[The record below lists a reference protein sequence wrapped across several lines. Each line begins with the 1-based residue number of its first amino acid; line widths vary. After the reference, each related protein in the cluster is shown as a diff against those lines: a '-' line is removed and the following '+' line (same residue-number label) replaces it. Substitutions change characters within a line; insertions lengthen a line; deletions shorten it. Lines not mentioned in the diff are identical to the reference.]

1 MASRGPWT
9 SSPASAGSRTVHV
22 ECIARGIGSAK
33 AAADYLLGESDAAG
47 KLRRRR
53 EPARRSQPRMAA
65 VPKRT
70 LFAMLDRYATM
81 ESLDLDETQST
92 RPTPSDS
99 PNEIMDAISRRVDGK
114 LVVRTCRATRKGKS
128 SCEFDCPLDDTD
140 QAGEA
145 QTRLPGAVRAPRTA
159 SADCR
164 RSPTRKSPRTSTRRR
179 STGWPHP
186 SRSSNR
192 PKPCTDG
199 AHQTGGRTERNAQP
213 ARTGRAWR
221 RAGLVV
227 RNVLEQRHRAPR
239 RSATRSHRA
248 GRAPPHAAARG
259 CPHRAER
266 RSGAR
271 RHASGWPPST
281 GAHSAAPT
289 MPVSA
294 HTAARIDGRSG
305 PTRRPQAS
313 TNRPGH
319 PAVRYSGDR
328 TEQHAEPDRVHTEQ
342 DTCLN
347 APGARRRFGRY
358 ARTTESALPRTQT
371 LIFRNAPHGS
381 AFACQAPQ
389 PDRGSGRQRL
399 RIGRR
404 TERKRSATAWR
415 DGRLRTRPGGR
426 PHQARRRS
434 GRSHIEH
441 HAFPELAECP
451 AGPPTAFRT
460 HGDAC
465 RQERTECNGR
475 RNLPA
480 RAECNARDNCQY
492 APSVPAPETGRHVV
506 CGNVGRRPRFGSLPS
521 SAACLP
527 DVGRARLPGDPPLDF
542 GHRPRRRRPDSVL
555 VEHRRRRRY
564 RLESVAPLDRLDGV
578 QRVCDRLLDAREDGL
593 DAGGVHPGPAP
604 PTASVAWSRH
614 PRLAPAVCID
624 RRHRNLRRPM
634 ESAARHAGS
643 RWPPHEPAAGRRS
656 GLEGPFLEQRPALG
670 ELWGKLVRRRAEGK
684 RGPVEVT
691 RRPWPRCSARR
702 PSRTSRPPAVTGG
715 RASPP
720 GCAARRRAAARCST
734 SRPAACPV
742 AGALVLI
749 GRQGEVIAGVGAHRA
764 VVAARQRR
772 TLRPRPGLP
781 ARHRRHLARAVGRSP
796 RPGNLTVNRQV
807 PMPAKLAACR
817 RRRRCPPTRPPVPR
831 SRPEN
836 LTVNRQVPMPQTLA
850 ACRRRRR
857 CPPTRPPVPRS
868 RPENLT
874 VNRQVSMPA
883 KLTARNAKATERGS
897 SRGGAGDPQRGGRA

>member
-1 MASRGPWT
+1 
-9 SSPASAGSRTVHV
+9 
-22 ECIARGIGSAK
+22 
-33 AAADYLLGESDAAG
+33 
-47 KLRRRR
+47 
-53 EPARRSQPRMAA
+53 
-65 VPKRT
+65 
-70 LFAMLDRYATM
+70 MLDRYATM

-92 RPTPSDS
+92 RPTRSDS
-99 PNEIMDAISRRVDGK
+99 TNEIMDAISRRVDGK

-199 AHQTGGRTERNAQP
+199 AHQTGRRTERNAQP

-281 GAHSAAPT
+281 RAHSAAPT

-305 PTRRPQAS
+305 PTRRPHAS

-328 TEQHAEPDRVHTEQ
+328 TEQHADPDRVHTEQ

-434 GRSHIEH
+434 GRSPH
-441 HAFPELAECP
+441 
-451 AGPPTAFRT
+451 
-460 HGDAC
+460 
-465 RQERTECNGR
+465 
-475 RNLPA
+475 
-480 RAECNARDNCQY
+480 RA
-492 APSVPAPETGRHVV
+492 
-506 CGNVGRRPRFGSLPS
+506 PRFS
-521 SAACLP
+521 
-527 DVGRARLPGDPPLDF
+527 
-542 GHRPRRRRPDSVL
+542 
-555 VEHRRRRRY
+555 
-564 RLESVAPLDRLDGV
+564 
-578 QRVCDRLLDAREDGL
+578 
-593 DAGGVHPGPAP
+593 
-604 PTASVAWSRH
+604 
-614 PRLAPAVCID
+614 
-624 RRHRNLRRPM
+624 
-634 ESAARHAGS
+634 
-643 RWPPHEPAAGRRS
+643 
-656 GLEGPFLEQRPALG
+656 
-670 ELWGKLVRRRAEGK
+670 
-684 RGPVEVT
+684 
-691 RRPWPRCSARR
+691 
-702 PSRTSRPPAVTGG
+702 
-715 RASPP
+715 
-720 GCAARRRAAARCST
+720 
-734 SRPAACPV
+734 
-742 AGALVLI
+742 
-749 GRQGEVIAGVGAHRA
+749 
-764 VVAARQRR
+764 
-772 TLRPRPGLP
+772 
-781 ARHRRHLARAVGRSP
+781 
-796 RPGNLTVNRQV
+796 
-807 PMPAKLAACR
+807 
-817 RRRRCPPTRPPVPR
+817 
-831 SRPEN
+831 
-836 LTVNRQVPMPQTLA
+836 
-850 ACRRRRR
+850 
-857 CPPTRPPVPRS
+857 
-868 RPENLT
+868 
-874 VNRQVSMPA
+874 
-883 KLTARNAKATERGS
+883 
-897 SRGGAGDPQRGGRA
+897 

>member
-1 MASRGPWT
+1 
-9 SSPASAGSRTVHV
+9 
-22 ECIARGIGSAK
+22 
-33 AAADYLLGESDAAG
+33 
-47 KLRRRR
+47 
-53 EPARRSQPRMAA
+53 
-65 VPKRT
+65 
-70 LFAMLDRYATM
+70 MLDRYATM
-81 ESLDLDETQST
+81 ESLDLDETKST

-99 PNEIMDAISRRVDGK
+99 TNEIMDAISRRVDGK

-128 SCEFDCPLDDTD
+128 SSEFDCPLHDTD

-199 AHQTGGRTERNAQP
+199 AHQTGRRTERNAQP

-227 RNVLEQRHRAPR
+227 RNVLEQRYRAPR

-305 PTRRPQAS
+305 PTRRPHAS

-328 TEQHAEPDRVHTEQ
+328 TEQHADPDRVHTEQ

-389 PDRGSGRQRL
+389 PDRGPGRQRL
-399 RIGRR
+399 RIG
-404 TERKRSATAWR
+404 
-415 DGRLRTRPGGR
+415 
-426 PHQARRRS
+426 
-434 GRSHIEH
+434 EH

-527 DVGRARLPGDPPLDF
+527 DVGERACLAI
-542 GHRPRRRRPDSVL
+542 HRSTSATARAAAARISCRSSTAAATALSPSRHSIALRVFSESAIACSTRAKTVSTPAGSILGQR
-555 VEHRRRRRY
+555 HRRRVWRGPVILAWR
-564 RLESVAPLDRLDGV
+564 PLFASTGV
-578 QRVCDRLLDAREDGL
+578 TAIC
-593 DAGGVHPGPAP
+593 AG
-604 PTASVAWSRH
+604 
-614 PRLAPAVCID
+614 
-624 RRHRNLRRPM
+624 
-634 ESAARHAGS
+634 
-643 RWPPHEPAAGRRS
+643 RWNRQLGMQAAAGRRTS
-656 GLEGPFLEQRPALG
+656 RRPDAVAASR
-670 ELWGKLVRRRAEGK
+670 VRPGAAASARRAVGQAGAPTRGGK

-691 RRPWPRCSARR
+691 PQTLAEMLGA
-702 PSRTSRPPAVTGG
+702 PAEPNVEAAG
-715 RASPP
+715 RKR
-720 GCAARRRAAARCST
+720 AAGRRRRAVPHGGGRRRGARPRGQPPARLRGAGPYRAPGRGHCG
-734 SRPAACPV
+734 SRP
-742 AGALVLI
+742 
-749 GRQGEVIAGVGAHRA
+749 HRA
-764 VVAARQRR
+764 VVAARHRR

-781 ARHRRHLARAVGRSP
+781 ARHRRHLHVQLDEGPQGGRLGRRDDGRRAGLRL
-796 RPGNLTVNRQV
+796 R
-807 PMPAKLAACR
+807 AASAQYR
-817 RRRRCPPTRPPVPR
+817 RRGDDRRGHPRWTGAPGRRHRREGAGRAPRRVAPCPPGAA
-831 SRPEN
+831 
-836 LTVNRQVPMPQTLA
+836 QPQ
-850 ACRRRRR
+850 
-857 CPPTRPPVPRS
+857 
-868 RPENLT
+868 
-874 VNRQVSMPA
+874 
-883 KLTARNAKATERGS
+883 
-897 SRGGAGDPQRGGRA
+897 AGR